1 MRDETEGRSEGL
13 RGRPQLRLCPI
24 GDGEIGGGFRAAE
37 GCVCVCV
44 CVCEEHRGWAGLG
57 AGRKAGLTIQNPGDL
72 SDPRIED
79 LTQVSCITGRF
90 FTI

>member
-44 CVCEEHRGWAGLG
+44 CVCVRSTVAGLVLELG
-57 AGRKAGLTIQNPGDL
+57 GRL
-72 SDPRIED
+72 
-79 LTQVSCITGRF
+79 V
-90 FTI
+90 